1 MTFEVRVRSVDQESP
16 YTYPSRKVE
25 ITTSAGR
32 AVTPNRAATLYE
44 YNKKSSVP
52 TNIPLDNEI
61 SLAVKRP
68 NAATLEKFLE
78 ENGVAR
84 RWGREMRSAAARMSY
99 SALSAYL
106 VQPTTTDVQPPKK
119 DGKGAKAPARPS
131 GIKYLRSSP
140 ERLGRFLRMLIQT
153 QVDSGLGVVAVPYL
167 GLPLAEYKETA
178 KNAFKAIA
186 AAGAEPMF
194 AFDLEYHKGGAKFG
208 EAMSFLVKD
217 MDARLIAFP
226 GRSYSSVPVSYEALA
241 EYAESNVAFVSF
253 DTDRSYQRSN
263 PLSKM
268 HSFPF
273 VGTDIYAI
281 RAPRFVPSTA
291 KGPAGGGNGASA
303 AAAAGNGAAAAAD
316 ADADAGPSLDSIKFF
331 EPSSLTIKPSAERVG
346 DPESLLGEIGEGGN
360 RRLRAILEDYES
372 MRGTSEKIKVL
383 SSVSRVHELK
393 SSTAEFGILREWIDK
408 GETAEYVKKKPRLE
422 STLAEMERRRKGR

>member
-16 YTYPSRKVE
+16 YAYPSRRVE

-32 AVTPNRAATLYE
+32 AATPNRAATLYE
-44 YNKKSSVP
+44 YNKKASVP

-84 RWGREMRSAAARMSY
+84 RWGREMRSAANRMSY

-119 DGKGAKAPARPS
+119 GGKGAKSPARPS

-140 ERLGRFLRMLIQT
+140 EKLGRFLRMLIQT

-178 KNAFKAIA
+178 KNASKAIA

-194 AFDLEYHKGGAKFG
+194 AFDLEYHKGGVKFG

-226 GRSYSSVPVSYEALA
+226 GRSYSSAPVSYETLA
-241 EYAESNVAFVSF
+241 GYAEHDVAFVSF
-253 DTDRSYQRSN
+253 DTDRPYQRSN

-273 VGTDIYAI
+273 IGTDIYAI
-281 RAPRFVPSTA
+281 KTPRFVPTTA
-291 KGPAGGGNGASA
+291 KGQPAGGSGGTSA
-303 AAAAGNGAAAAAD
+303 AAGGGSGGTSAA
-316 ADADAGPSLDSIKFF
+316 ADAGPSLDSVKFF

-346 DPESLLGEIGEGGN
+346 DPESLLGEIGERGN
-360 RRLRAILEDYES
+360 RRLRSILEEYKS
-372 MRGTSEKIKVL
+372 MSGKPEKIGVL

-408 GETAEYVKKKPRLE
+408 GETAEYVKEKPRLE

>member
-1 MTFEVRVRSVDQESP
+1 MTFEVRVRSVDQGSP
-16 YTYPSRKVE
+16 YAYPSRKVE

-32 AVTPNRAATLYE
+32 VATPNRAATLYE
-44 YNKKSSVP
+44 YNRKASVP
-52 TNIPLDNEI
+52 TNIPLDNGV

-68 NAATLEKFLE
+68 NAATLAKFLE

-84 RWGREMRSAAARMSY
+84 RWGREMRSAANRMSY

-106 VQPTTTDVQPPKK
+106 VQPTTTDMQPLKK

-131 GIKYLRSSP
+131 GIKYLSSSP

-178 KNAFKAIA
+178 RNASKAIA

-194 AFDLEYHKGGAKFG
+194 AFDLEYHKGGSKFG
-208 EAMSFLVKD
+208 EAVSFLVKD

-226 GRSYSSVPVSYEALA
+226 GRSYSSAPVSYETLA
-241 EYAESNVAFVSF
+241 GYAEHDMAFVSF
-253 DTDRSYQRSN
+253 DTDRPYQRSN

-273 VGTDIYAI
+273 IGTDIYAI
-281 RAPRFVPSTA
+281 KTPRFVPTTA
-291 KGPAGGGNGASA
+291 KGQ
-303 AAAAGNGAAAAAD
+303 AAAAGGGSGTSAAATATV
-316 ADADAGPSLDSIKFF
+316 ADAGPSLDSVKFF

-360 RRLRAILEDYES
+360 RRLRAILGEYKS
-372 MRGTSEKIKVL
+372 MRGNREKIDVL